1 MGSAPGY
8 PLSLTLTFYFHS
20 CEIQSTST
28 LREDN
33 RPSKLRR
40 LLSIPEDE
48 NAASGLNSTTL
59 STTSNPLLVPQTSTQ
74 LGEPLYKA
82 IGNIIMICS
91 IFRNDYLWYLKSS
104 FTFSICITNLNT
116 VPYPKVDLSVIH
128 NYSWTNLRGIQWN
141 NTFCIWSTIASKF
154 TIETYQL
161 SVTIKLQITKP

>member
-128 NYSWTNLRGIQWN
+128 NYSWTNLRRN
-141 NTFCIWSTIASKF
+141 PMK
-154 TIETYQL
+154 
-161 SVTIKLQITKP
+161 